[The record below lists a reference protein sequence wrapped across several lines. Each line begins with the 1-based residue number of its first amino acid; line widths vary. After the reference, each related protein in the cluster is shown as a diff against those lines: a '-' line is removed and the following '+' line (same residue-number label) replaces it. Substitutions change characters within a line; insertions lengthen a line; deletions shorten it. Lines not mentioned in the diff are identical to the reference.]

1 MSVTRLLYIDDN
13 KIDSQIELLRKKL
26 KRAGHDLDETFLN
39 LNDEKFK
46 KRDEHDKVVLDIP
59 KIKEFITVNYSKE
72 NFDIIASDYDYS
84 DNSLD
89 GYQLLSWMK
98 NQSKSQKYRLRFAQF
113 CLYSAEQDKV
123 VEQLNSPQK
132 IKKLVKLKIDDF
144 IDRNNLAD
152 DLFSLYTKPKEK
164 YPYSKHIIDYL
175 EKHPDLIFNNVY
187 PKFKGKKLADIA
199 HEIDKDLPNG
209 IDFQKNLVELTI
221 THLIALNNFE
231 KND

>member
-13 KIDSQIELLRKKL
+13 RIDSQIENLRKKL
-26 KRAGHDLDETFLN
+26 KRSGFDLDETFLN

-46 KRDEHDKVVLDIP
+46 KRDENQKVILDIK
-59 KIKEFITVNYSKE
+59 KIKEYIVENYSQE
-72 NFDIIASDYDYS
+72 NFDIVASDYDYS
-84 DNSLD
+84 DEKLD
-89 GYQLLSWMK
+89 GYQLLSWIK

-123 VEQLNSPQK
+123 VEQLNSPDQ

-144 IDRNNLAD
+144 IDRNNLAN
-152 DLFSLYTKPKEK
+152 DLFSLFIKPKEK
-164 YPYSKHIIDYL
+164 YSYSKHLIDYL
-175 EKHPDLIFNNVY
+175 EKYPDLVFNNVY
-187 PKFKGKKLADIA
+187 PKFKGKSLSEIA

-221 THLIALNNFE
+221 AHLVDLNKFT
-231 KND
+231 D

>member
-13 KIDSQIELLRKKL
+13 RIDSQIENLRKKL
-26 KRAGHDLDETFLN
+26 KRSGFDLDETFLN

-46 KRDEHDKVVLDIP
+46 KRDRNQKVILDLK
-59 KIKEFITVNYSKE
+59 KIKEYITENYSQE
-72 NFDIIASDYDYS
+72 NFDIVASDYDYS
-84 DNSLD
+84 DENLD
-89 GYQLLSWMK
+89 GYQLLSWIK

-123 VEQLNSPQK
+123 VEQLNSPDK

-144 IDRNNLAD
+144 IDRNNLAN
-152 DLFSLYTKPKEK
+152 DLFSLFIKPKEK
-164 YPYSKHIIDYL
+164 YSYSKHLIDFL
-175 EKHPDLIFNNVY
+175 EKYPDLVFNNVY
-187 PKFKGKKLADIA
+187 PKFKGKSLSEIA

-221 THLIALNNFE
+221 AHLVNLNKFE
-231 KND
+231 E

>member
-13 KIDSQIELLRKKL
+13 RIDSQIENLRKKL
-26 KRAGHDLDETFLN
+26 KRSGFDLDETFLN

-46 KRDEHDKVVLDIP
+46 KRDDNQKVILDLK
-59 KIKEFITVNYSKE
+59 KIKEYIIENYSQE

-84 DNSLD
+84 DENLD

-98 NQSKSQKYRLRFAQF
+98 NQSKAQKYRLRFAQF
-113 CLYSAEQDKV
+113 CLYSAEQDKL
-123 VEQLNSPQK
+123 VEKLNSPDK

-144 IDRNNLAD
+144 IDRNNLAN
-152 DLFSLYTKPKEK
+152 DLFSLFIKPKEK
-164 YPYSKHIIDYL
+164 YNYSKHLIDYL
-175 EKHPDLIFNNVY
+175 EKYPNLIFNNVY
-187 PKFKGKKLADIA
+187 PKFKGNTLSEIA

-221 THLIALNNFE
+221 AHLIDLNKFE
-231 KND
+231 GR

>member
-13 KIDSQIELLRKKL
+13 RIDSQIENLRKKL
-26 KRAGHDLDETFLN
+26 KRSGFDLDETFLN

-46 KRDEHDKVVLDIP
+46 KRDENQKVILDQKI
-59 KIKEFITVNYSKE
+59 IKEYISKNYSQE
-72 NFDIIASDYDYS
+72 NFDIVASDYDYS
-84 DNSLD
+84 DENLD
-89 GYQLLSWMK
+89 GYQLLSWIK

-123 VEQLNSPQK
+123 VEKLNSPDQ

-144 IDRNNLAD
+144 IDRNNLAN
-152 DLFSLYTKPKEK
+152 DLFSLFIKPKEK
-164 YPYSKHIIDYL
+164 YSYSKHLIDYL
-175 EKHPDLIFNNVY
+175 EKYPDLIFNSVY
-187 PKFKGKKLADIA
+187 PKFKGKSLSEIA

-221 THLIALNNFE
+221 AHLVNLNKFE
-231 KND
+231 D

>member
-13 KIDSQIELLRKKL
+13 RIDSQIENLRKKL
-26 KRAGHDLDETFLN
+26 KRSGFDLDETFLN

-46 KRDEHDKVVLDIP
+46 KRDENQKVVLDLK
-59 KIKEFITVNYSKE
+59 KIKEYITENYSQE

-84 DNSLD
+84 DENLD
-89 GYQLLSWMK
+89 GYQLLSWIK

-123 VEQLNSPQK
+123 VEQLNSPDK

-144 IDRNNLAD
+144 IDRNNLAN
-152 DLFSLYTKPKEK
+152 DLFSLFIKPKEK
-164 YPYSKHIIDYL
+164 YSYSKHLIDYL
-175 EKHPDLIFNNVY
+175 EKYPDLVFNNVY
-187 PKFKGKKLADIA
+187 PKFKGKSLSEIA

-221 THLIALNNFE
+221 AHLVDLNKFE
-231 KND
+231 D

>member
-13 KIDSQIELLRKKL
+13 RIDSQIDNLRKKL
-26 KRAGHDLDETFLN
+26 KRSGFELDETFLN

-46 KRDEHDKVVLDIP
+46 KRDDNQKVILDIK
-59 KIKEFITVNYSKE
+59 KIKKYIIKNYSKE
-72 NFDIIASDYDYS
+72 NFDIVASDYDYS
-84 DNSLD
+84 DENLD
-89 GYQLLSWMK
+89 GYQLLSWIK

-123 VEQLNSPQK
+123 VEQLNSPDK

-144 IDRNNLAD
+144 IDRNNLAN
-152 DLFSLYTKPKEK
+152 DLFLLFIKPKEK
-164 YPYSKHIIDYL
+164 YSYSKHLIDYL
-175 EKHPDLIFNNVY
+175 EKYPDLIFNNVY
-187 PKFKGKKLADIA
+187 PKFKGKSLSEIA

-221 THLIALNNFE
+221 AHLVDLNKFE
-231 KND
+231 N